1 MTSSNPKTGF
11 RSVQFFDPANLMT
24 LFWVFGVMAL
34 AVALSFIL
42 SLVPGFE
49 DIPAEAPLTEKT
61 VAGTDHIQ
69 SMDIQRGNA

>member
-1 MTSSNPKTGF
+1 
-11 RSVQFFDPANLMT
+11 MT